1 VSDPFELRGVS
12 LIAGRTGDRNDELFR
27 AYQPADGRAI
37 EPGYCSASDAELD
50 EAVRSAADAAPA
62 LAVSSGDDRAALL
75 RAMADGID
83 AAADALVK
91 RAHLETALPRPR
103 LTGEVAR
110 TSNQL
115 RLFADVVAEGSW
127 VMARIDT
134 ANEQR
139 TPPKPDIRSMLRP
152 LGPVAVFG
160 ASNFPLAFSV
170 AGGDTAS
177 ALAAGNPV
185 IVKAHPAH
193 PGTSEIAGLVLT
205 TAIASCGFPAGTF
218 SLLFDAG
225 IRVGAALV
233 LHPLIRAVGFTGSF
247 KGGRAM
253 MDLAASRKEPIPVY
267 AEMGS
272 VNPVFILPGALRER
286 GESLAAGLHASFTLG
301 GGQFCTKPGL
311 VFLDAPE
318 AGFLEK
324 LRALTAEGSGFA
336 LLSSG
341 IAERYRS
348 GLEERVGLHTTAGQ
362 RADAGFAAQAA
373 LLETD
378 YAAFTDDLAL
388 HEELFGPSTLLVTGT
403 NRERMYEAARALRG
417 HLTATIL
424 GTDADLREYAEL
436 ISILETK
443 VGRVIYNGFPTG
455 VEVTH
460 AMVHGGPYPA
470 TSDGRSTSVGSQAI
484 LRFARPVCYQNLPQ
498 HALPADLR
506 DDNPRGILR
515 LWNGNWQQK

>member
-1 VSDPFELRGVS
+1 VSGGLELSGVS
-12 LIAGRTGDRNDELFR
+12 LIAGRHGDRHDASFR
-27 AYQPADGRAI
+27 AYQPAAGCAI
-37 EPGYCSASDAELD
+37 EPEYYSASDAELD
-50 EAVRSAADAAPA
+50 EAVRMATASAPA
-62 LAVSSGDDRAALL
+62 LAATSGADRAALL
-75 RAMADGID
+75 RAMADGMD
-83 AAADALVK
+83 RAADALVE

-115 RLFADVVAEGSW
+115 RLFAEVAAEGSW
-127 VMARIDT
+127 VMARIDV
-134 ANEQR
+134 ADPER

-193 PGTSEIAGLVLT
+193 PGTSEVAGRVLT
-205 TAIASCGFPAGTF
+205 RAIAECGFPAGTF
-218 SLLFDAG
+218 SLLFDSG
-225 IRVGAALV
+225 TRVGSTLV
-233 LHPLIRAVGFTGSF
+233 RHPLMRAVGFTGSF
-247 KGGRAM
+247 KGGRAL
-253 MDLAASRKEPIPVY
+253 MDLAAAREEPIPVY

-311 VFLDAPE
+311 VFLDTPDPK
-318 AGFLEK
+318 FLTK
-324 LRALTAEGSGFA
+324 LRALTAEVPGFA

-341 IAERYRS
+341 IAERYGR
-348 GLEERVGLHTTAGQ
+348 GLRERMGIRRTEGP
-362 RADAGFAAQAA
+362 RAEAGFAAQTA

-378 YAAFTDDLAL
+378 YAAFVDDPAL
-388 HEELFGPSTLLVTGT
+388 HEELFGPATLLVTDT
-403 NRERMYEAARALRG
+403 TRERMLDAGRALRG

-424 GTDADLREYAEL
+424 GTEDDLREYAEL
-436 ISILETK
+436 VSILETK
-443 VGRVIYNGFPTG
+443 VGRVIFNGFPTG

-498 HALPADLR
+498 YALPEELQDG
-506 DDNPRGILR
+506 NPRKILR
-515 LWNGNWQQK
+515 LWNGKWQWN